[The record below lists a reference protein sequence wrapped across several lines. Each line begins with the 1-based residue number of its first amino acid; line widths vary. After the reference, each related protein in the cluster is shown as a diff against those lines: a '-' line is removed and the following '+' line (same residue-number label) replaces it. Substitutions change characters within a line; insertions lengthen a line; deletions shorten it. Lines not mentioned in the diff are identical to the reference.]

1 MSASCHGWNTF
12 FPSFSTPMVWSLLSA
27 LSSGTSPIS
36 LPHHLVSIW
45 GGMVIVAN
53 VFVTEVSSMG
63 WLHGQQQLIK
73 PSVTPGLEVDT
84 AHYSECSAHCA
95 LKQWEWGSRRSTT
108 CWKES
113 QWKFQVRMEHRFC
126 KENNEKLIALT
137 AHSQTRHILIFSL
150 LWE

>member
-1 MSASCHGWNTF
+1 MSASCRSWNTF

-36 LPHHLVSIW
+36 LPHCLHLRW
-45 GGMVIVAN
+45 
-53 VFVTEVSSMG
+53 
-63 WLHGQQQLIK
+63 HGDRSQCICHWSFFHVLASWTTAVDK
-73 PSVTPGLEVDT
+73 ALCDTPGLEVDI

-95 LKQWEWGSRRSTT
+95 LKRWEWGSRRSTT

-113 QWKFQVRMEHRFC
+113 QWKSQVRMEHWFC
-126 KENNEKLIALT
+126 KESNGKLIALT
-137 AHSQTRHILIFSL
+137 AHSQTRHILTFSL